1 MLVFPYLF
9 QLPTIT
15 GQPWLTATRGRTR
28 IREAVGTRRWRSVRN
43 KSVVGGELGKTPVK
57 MGLPANPAFSRSC
70 EDNLHLQ
77 KDLFHQ

>member
-28 IREAVGTRRWRSVRN
+28 IREAVGTRL
-43 KSVVGGELGKTPVK
+43 GGVSGT
-57 MGLPANPAFSRSC
+57 
-70 EDNLHLQ
+70 NLW
-77 KDLFHQ
+77 